1 MLSNLIGHSVDDD
14 MKTNTLIQN
23 KVKNR
28 ISLNVLSSMLVG
40 VFSALFFGSSF
51 ASGAALYTA
60 ANPVSSITP
69 NMQDEGGASSKPGIS
84 IVPNAAILLYHHV
97 SSSTP
102 ASTSISPEAFK
113 SHMEY
118 LDAHHTVVPLQDV
131 VSAIQHNT
139 TLPEKAVAITFD
151 DGYANILSNAHPILA
166 DLGFPYAIFI
176 NPDEIGVGPKQL
188 TWEQVIA
195 MHNDG
200 VVFANHT
207 LDHLHMLNGEQEMD
221 ERAWLDKVWQNVESA
236 EKKIEDKLDVSLK
249 YLAYPFGEYNTAL
262 ANKLK
267 TEGYI
272 GFGQHSGAVGPT
284 SNMQALPRFPAAGPY
299 ANLTTLKTKLNS
311 LAMPVTH
318 SSHENPRMTTRNL
331 SSPISLTINSD
342 DVRLAQVNCF
352 FGGDTI
358 KTSVKDN
365 VLSFNLSET
374 LPVGR
379 SRVNC
384 TAPSKTQAGRYY
396 WYSTPFFVA
405 DEKGNY
411 PD

>member
-1 MLSNLIGHSVDDD
+1 MLLNLIRHSVDDD
-14 MKTNTLIQN
+14 MKTNNVIQN
-23 KVKNR
+23 RTTSRTRLK
-28 ISLNVLSSMLVG
+28 ILSSMLAGIFNVLL
-40 VFSALFFGSSF
+40 VSPSI
-51 ASGAALYTA
+51 ASGSDAT
-60 ANPVSSITP
+60 PVADATSTTKEQSGSNIDSSVSTT
-69 NMQDEGGASSKPGIS
+69 
-84 IVPNAAILLYHHV
+84 PNAAILLYHHV

-118 LDAHHTVVPLQDV
+118 LDAHHTVVSLQDV

-139 TLPEKAVAITFD
+139 TLPENAVAITFD
-151 DGYANILSNAHPILA
+151 DGYANILDNAHPILA
-166 DLGFPYAIFI
+166 DLGFPYTVFI

-207 LDHLHMLNGEQEMD
+207 LDHLHMLNGEQAMG
-221 ERAWLDKVWQNVESA
+221 ERAWLEKVWQNVESA
-236 EKKIEDKLDVSLK
+236 EKKIEDKLDISLK

-272 GFGQHSGAVGPT
+272 GFGQHSGAVGP
-284 SNMQALPRFPAAGPY
+284 SSDMQALPRFPAAGSY
-299 ANLTTLKTKLNS
+299 ANLATLKTKLNS
-311 LAMPVTH
+311 LAMPVTQ
-318 SSHENPRMTTRNL
+318 SSHKDPRMTARNL
-331 SSPISLTINSD
+331 SSPISLTIDSD
-342 DVRLAQVNCF
+342 DVRLTQVNCF
-352 FGGDTI
+352 FGGDPI
-358 KTSVKDN
+358 ETSLEEN
-365 VLSFNLSET
+365 VLTFTLDET

-384 TAPSKTQAGRYY
+384 TAPSNAQSGRYY

-405 DEKGNY
+405 DENGNY

>member
-1 MLSNLIGHSVDDD
+1 MLLNLIRHSVDDD
-14 MKTNTLIQN
+14 MKTNNVIQN
-23 KVKNR
+23 RTTSRTRFK
-28 ISLNVLSSMLVG
+28 ILSLMLAGIFNVLLV
-40 VFSALFFGSSF
+40 SPSI
-51 ASGAALYTA
+51 ASGSD
-60 ANPVSSITP
+60 ANPVADATSTTKEQSGNNIDSSLSTT
-69 NMQDEGGASSKPGIS
+69 
-84 IVPNAAILLYHHV
+84 PNAAILLYHHV

-118 LDAHHTVVPLQDV
+118 LDAHHTVVSLQDV
-131 VSAIQHNT
+131 VSAIKHNT
-139 TLPEKAVAITFD
+139 TLPENAVAITFD
-151 DGYANILSNAHPILA
+151 DGYANILDNAHPILA
-166 DLGFPYAIFI
+166 DLGFPYTVFI

-207 LDHLHMLNGEQEMD
+207 LDHLHMLNGEHVMG
-221 ERAWLDKVWQNVESA
+221 ERAWLEKVWQNVESA
-236 EKKIEDKLDVSLK
+236 EKKIEDKLDISLK

-267 TEGYI
+267 AEGYI
-272 GFGQHSGAVGPT
+272 GFGQHSGAVGP
-284 SNMQALPRFPAAGPY
+284 SSDMQALPRFPAAGPY
-299 ANLTTLKTKLNS
+299 ANLATLKTKLNS
-311 LAMPVTH
+311 LAMPVTQ
-318 SSHENPRMTTRNL
+318 SSHKDPRMTTRNL
-331 SSPISLTINSD
+331 SSPISLTIDSD
-342 DVRLAQVNCF
+342 DVRLTQVNCF
-352 FGGDTI
+352 FGGDPIETRLEE
-358 KTSVKDN
+358 N
-365 VLSFNLSET
+365 VLTFTLDET

-384 TAPSKTQAGRYY
+384 TAPSNAQSGRYY

-405 DEKGNY
+405 DENGNY

>member
-1 MLSNLIGHSVDDD
+1 MLLNLIRHSVDDD
-14 MKTNTLIQN
+14 MKTNNVIQN
-23 KVKNR
+23 RTTSRTRLK
-28 ISLNVLSSMLVG
+28 ILSSMLAGIFNVLL
-40 VFSALFFGSSF
+40 VSPSI
-51 ASGAALYTA
+51 ASGSD
-60 ANPVSSITP
+60 ANPVADATSTKKEQSGSNIDSSVSTT
-69 NMQDEGGASSKPGIS
+69 
-84 IVPNAAILLYHHV
+84 PNAAILLYHHV

-118 LDAHHTVVPLQDV
+118 LDAHHTVVSLQDV

-139 TLPEKAVAITFD
+139 TLPENAVAITFD
-151 DGYANILSNAHPILA
+151 DGYANILDNAHPILA
-166 DLGFPYAIFI
+166 DLGFPYTVFI

-207 LDHLHMLNGEQEMD
+207 LDHLHMLNGEQAMG
-221 ERAWLDKVWQNVESA
+221 ERAWLEKVWQNVESA
-236 EKKIEDKLDVSLK
+236 EKKIEDKLDISLK

-267 TEGYI
+267 AEGYI
-272 GFGQHSGAVGPT
+272 GFGQHSGAVGP
-284 SNMQALPRFPAAGPY
+284 SSDMQALPRFPAAGPY
-299 ANLTTLKTKLNS
+299 ANLATLKTKLNS
-311 LAMPVTH
+311 LAMPVTQ
-318 SSHENPRMTTRNL
+318 SSHKDPRMTTRNL
-331 SSPISLTINSD
+331 SSPISLTIDSD
-342 DVRLAQVNCF
+342 DVRLTQVNCF
-352 FGGDTI
+352 FGGDPI
-358 KTSVKDN
+358 ETSLEEN
-365 VLSFNLSET
+365 VLTFTLDET

-384 TAPSKTQAGRYY
+384 TAPSNAQSGRYY

-405 DEKGNY
+405 DENGNY

>member
-1 MLSNLIGHSVDDD
+1 MLLNLIRHSVDDD
-14 MKTNTLIQN
+14 MKTNNVIQN
-23 KVKNR
+23 RTTSRTRLK
-28 ISLNVLSSMLVG
+28 ILSSMLAGIFNVLL
-40 VFSALFFGSSF
+40 VSPSI
-51 ASGAALYTA
+51 ASGSD
-60 ANPVSSITP
+60 ANPVDDATSTTKEQSGSNIDSSLSTT
-69 NMQDEGGASSKPGIS
+69 
-84 IVPNAAILLYHHV
+84 PNAAILLYHHV

-118 LDAHHTVVPLQDV
+118 LDAHHTVVSLQDV
-131 VSAIQHNT
+131 VSAIQHNS
-139 TLPEKAVAITFD
+139 TLPENAVAITFD
-151 DGYANILSNAHPILA
+151 DGYANILDNAHPILA
-166 DLGFPYAIFI
+166 DLGFPYTVFI

-207 LDHLHMLNGEQEMD
+207 LDHLHMLNGEQAMG
-221 ERAWLDKVWQNVESA
+221 ERAWLEKVWQNVESA
-236 EKKIEDKLDVSLK
+236 EKKIEDKLDISLK

-267 TEGYI
+267 AEGYI
-272 GFGQHSGAVGPT
+272 GFGQHSGAVGP
-284 SNMQALPRFPAAGPY
+284 SSDMQALPRFPAAGPY
-299 ANLTTLKTKLNS
+299 ANLATLKTKLNS
-311 LAMPVTH
+311 LAMPVTQ
-318 SSHENPRMTTRNL
+318 SSHKDPRMTTRNL
-331 SSPISLTINSD
+331 SSPISLTIDSD
-342 DVRLAQVNCF
+342 DVRLTQVNCF
-352 FGGDTI
+352 FGGDPI
-358 KTSVKDN
+358 ETSLEEN
-365 VLSFNLSET
+365 VLTFTLDET

-384 TAPSKTQAGRYY
+384 TAPSNAQSGRYY

-405 DEKGNY
+405 DEDGNY

>member
-1 MLSNLIGHSVDDD
+1 MLLNLIRHSVDDD
-14 MKTNTLIQN
+14 MKTNNVIQN
-23 KVKNR
+23 RTTSRTRLK
-28 ISLNVLSSMLVG
+28 ILSLMLAGVFNVLLV
-40 VFSALFFGSSF
+40 SPSI
-51 ASGAALYTA
+51 ASGSD
-60 ANPVSSITP
+60 ANPVDDATSTTKEQSGSNIDSSVSTT
-69 NMQDEGGASSKPGIS
+69 
-84 IVPNAAILLYHHV
+84 PNAAILLYHHV

-118 LDAHHTVVPLQDV
+118 LDAHHTVVSLQDV

-139 TLPEKAVAITFD
+139 TLPENAVAITFD
-151 DGYANILSNAHPILA
+151 DGYANILDNAHPILA
-166 DLGFPYAIFI
+166 DLGFPYTVFI

-207 LDHLHMLNGEQEMD
+207 LDHLHMLNGEQAMG
-221 ERAWLDKVWQNVESA
+221 ERAWLEKVWQNVESA
-236 EKKIEDKLDVSLK
+236 EKKIEDKLDISLK

-267 TEGYI
+267 AEGYI
-272 GFGQHSGAVGPT
+272 GFGQHSGAVGP
-284 SNMQALPRFPAAGPY
+284 SSDMQALPRFPAAGPY
-299 ANLTTLKTKLNS
+299 ANLATLKTKLNS
-311 LAMPVTH
+311 LAMPVTQ
-318 SSHENPRMTTRNL
+318 SSHKDPRMTTRNL
-331 SSPISLTINSD
+331 SSPISLTIDSD
-342 DVRLAQVNCF
+342 DVRLTQVNCF
-352 FGGDTI
+352 FGGDPI
-358 KTSVKDN
+358 ETSLEEN
-365 VLSFNLSET
+365 VLTFTLDET

-384 TAPSKTQAGRYY
+384 TAPSNAQSGRYY

-405 DEKGNY
+405 DEDGNY

>member
-1 MLSNLIGHSVDDD
+1 MLLNLIRHSVDDD
-14 MKTNTLIQN
+14 MKTNNVIQN
-23 KVKNR
+23 RTTSRTRLK
-28 ISLNVLSSMLVG
+28 ILSSMLAGIFNVLL
-40 VFSALFFGSSF
+40 VSPSI
-51 ASGAALYTA
+51 ASGSDAT
-60 ANPVSSITP
+60 PVADATSTTKEQSGSNIDSSVSTT
-69 NMQDEGGASSKPGIS
+69 
-84 IVPNAAILLYHHV
+84 PNAAILLYHHV

-118 LDAHHTVVPLQDV
+118 LDAHHTVVSLQDV

-139 TLPEKAVAITFD
+139 TLPENAVAITFD
-151 DGYANILSNAHPILA
+151 DGYANILDNAHPILA
-166 DLGFPYAIFI
+166 DLGFPYTVFI

-200 VVFANHT
+200 VAFANHT
-207 LDHLHMLNGEQEMD
+207 LDHLHMLNGEQAMG
-221 ERAWLDKVWQNVESA
+221 ERAWLEKVWQNVESA
-236 EKKIEDKLDVSLK
+236 EKKIEDKLDISLK

-267 TEGYI
+267 AEGYI
-272 GFGQHSGAVGPT
+272 GFGQHSGAVGP
-284 SNMQALPRFPAAGPY
+284 SSDMQALPRFPAAGPY
-299 ANLTTLKTKLNS
+299 ANLATLKTKLNS
-311 LAMPVTH
+311 LAMPVTQ
-318 SSHENPRMTTRNL
+318 SSHKDPRMTARNL
-331 SSPISLTINSD
+331 SSPISLTIDSD
-342 DVRLAQVNCF
+342 DVRLTQVNCF
-352 FGGDTI
+352 FGGDPI
-358 KTSVKDN
+358 ETSLEEN
-365 VLSFNLSET
+365 VLTFTLDET

-384 TAPSKTQAGRYY
+384 TAPSNAQSGRYY

-405 DEKGNY
+405 DENGNY

>member
-1 MLSNLIGHSVDDD
+1 MLLNLIRHSVDDD
-14 MKTNTLIQN
+14 MKINNVIQN
-23 KVKNR
+23 RTTSRTRLK
-28 ISLNVLSSMLVG
+28 ILSPMLAGIFNVLLV
-40 VFSALFFGSSF
+40 SPSI
-51 ASGAALYTA
+51 ASGSDAT
-60 ANPVSSITP
+60 PVADATSTTKEQSGSNIDSSVSTT
-69 NMQDEGGASSKPGIS
+69 
-84 IVPNAAILLYHHV
+84 PNAAILLYHHV

-118 LDAHHTVVPLQDV
+118 LDAHHTVVSLQDV

-139 TLPEKAVAITFD
+139 TLPENAVAITFD
-151 DGYANILSNAHPILA
+151 DGYANILDNAHPILA
-166 DLGFPYAIFI
+166 DLGFPYTVFI

-207 LDHLHMLNGEQEMD
+207 LDHLHMLNGEQAMG
-221 ERAWLDKVWQNVESA
+221 ERAWLEKVWQNVESA
-236 EKKIEDKLDVSLK
+236 EKKIEDKLDISLK

-267 TEGYI
+267 AEGYI
-272 GFGQHSGAVGPT
+272 GFGQHSGAVGP
-284 SNMQALPRFPAAGPY
+284 SSDMQALPRFPAAGPY
-299 ANLTTLKTKLNS
+299 ANLATLKTKLNS
-311 LAMPVTH
+311 LAMPVTQ
-318 SSHENPRMTTRNL
+318 SSHKDPRMTTRNL
-331 SSPISLTINSD
+331 SSPISLTIDSD
-342 DVRLAQVNCF
+342 DVRLTQVNCF
-352 FGGDTI
+352 FGGDPI
-358 KTSVKDN
+358 ETSLEEN
-365 VLSFNLSET
+365 VLTFTLDET
-374 LPVGR
+374 LPIGR

-384 TAPSKTQAGRYY
+384 TAPSNAQSGRYY

-405 DEKGNY
+405 DEDGNY

>member
-1 MLSNLIGHSVDDD
+1 MLLNLIRHSVDDD
-14 MKTNTLIQN
+14 MKTNNVIQN
-23 KVKNR
+23 RTTSRTRLK
-28 ISLNVLSSMLVG
+28 ILSSMLAGIFNVLL
-40 VFSALFFGSSF
+40 VSPSI
-51 ASGAALYTA
+51 ASGSDAT
-60 ANPVSSITP
+60 PVADATSTIKEQSGNNIDSSVSTT
-69 NMQDEGGASSKPGIS
+69 
-84 IVPNAAILLYHHV
+84 PNAAILLYHHV

-118 LDAHHTVVPLQDV
+118 LDAHHTVVSLQDV

-139 TLPEKAVAITFD
+139 TLPENAVAITFD
-151 DGYANILSNAHPILA
+151 DGYANILDNAHPILA
-166 DLGFPYAIFI
+166 DLGFPYTVFI

-207 LDHLHMLNGEQEMD
+207 LDHLHMLNGEQAMG
-221 ERAWLDKVWQNVESA
+221 ERAWLEKVWQNVESA
-236 EKKIEDKLDVSLK
+236 EKKIEDKLDISLK

-267 TEGYI
+267 AEGYI
-272 GFGQHSGAVGPT
+272 GFGQHSGAVGP
-284 SNMQALPRFPAAGPY
+284 SSDMQALPRFPAAGPY
-299 ANLTTLKTKLNS
+299 ANLATLKTKLNS
-311 LAMPVTH
+311 LAMPVTQ
-318 SSHENPRMTTRNL
+318 SSHKDPRMTARNL
-331 SSPISLTINSD
+331 SSPISLTIDSD
-342 DVRLAQVNCF
+342 DVRLTQVNCF
-352 FGGDTI
+352 FGGDPI
-358 KTSVKDN
+358 ETSLEEN
-365 VLSFNLSET
+365 VLTFTLDET

-384 TAPSKTQAGRYY
+384 TAPSNAQSGRYY

-405 DEKGNY
+405 DEDGNY

>member
-1 MLSNLIGHSVDDD
+1 MLLNLIRHSVDDD
-14 MKTNTLIQN
+14 MKTNNVIQN
-23 KVKNR
+23 RTTSRTRFK
-28 ISLNVLSSMLVG
+28 ILSLMLAGIFNVLLV
-40 VFSALFFGSSF
+40 SPSI
-51 ASGAALYTA
+51 ASGSD
-60 ANPVSSITP
+60 ANPVADATSTIKEQSGNNIDSSVSTT
-69 NMQDEGGASSKPGIS
+69 
-84 IVPNAAILLYHHV
+84 PNAAILLYHHV

-118 LDAHHTVVPLQDV
+118 LDAHHTVVSLQDV

-139 TLPEKAVAITFD
+139 TLPENAVAITFD
-151 DGYANILSNAHPILA
+151 DGYANILDNAHPILA
-166 DLGFPYAIFI
+166 DLGFPYTVFI

-207 LDHLHMLNGEQEMD
+207 LDHLHMLNGEQAMG
-221 ERAWLDKVWQNVESA
+221 ERAWLEKVWQNVESA
-236 EKKIEDKLDVSLK
+236 EKKIEDKLDISLK

-267 TEGYI
+267 AEGYI
-272 GFGQHSGAVGPT
+272 GFGQHSGAVGP
-284 SNMQALPRFPAAGPY
+284 SSDMQALPRFPAAGPY
-299 ANLTTLKTKLNS
+299 ANLATLKTKLNS
-311 LAMPVTH
+311 LAMPVTQ
-318 SSHENPRMTTRNL
+318 SSHKDPRMTARNL
-331 SSPISLTINSD
+331 SSPISLTIDSD
-342 DVRLAQVNCF
+342 DVRLTQVNCF
-352 FGGDTI
+352 FGGDPI
-358 KTSVKDN
+358 ETSLEEN
-365 VLSFNLSET
+365 VLTFTLDET

-384 TAPSKTQAGRYY
+384 TAPSNAQSGRYY

-405 DEKGNY
+405 DENGNY

>member
-1 MLSNLIGHSVDDD
+1 MLLNLIRHSVDDD
-14 MKTNTLIQN
+14 MKTNNVIQN
-23 KVKNR
+23 RTTSRTRLK
-28 ISLNVLSSMLVG
+28 ILSSMLAGIFNVLL
-40 VFSALFFGSSF
+40 VSPSI
-51 ASGAALYTA
+51 ASGSD
-60 ANPVSSITP
+60 ANPVADATSTTKEQSGSNIDSSLSTT
-69 NMQDEGGASSKPGIS
+69 
-84 IVPNAAILLYHHV
+84 PNAAILLYHHV

-118 LDAHHTVVPLQDV
+118 LDAHHTVVSLQDV

-139 TLPEKAVAITFD
+139 TLPENAVAITFD
-151 DGYANILSNAHPILA
+151 DGYANILDNAHPILA
-166 DLGFPYAIFI
+166 DLGFPYTVFI

-207 LDHLHMLNGEQEMD
+207 LDHLHMLNGEQAMG
-221 ERAWLDKVWQNVESA
+221 ERAWLEKVWQNVESA
-236 EKKIEDKLDVSLK
+236 EKKIEDKLDISLK

-267 TEGYI
+267 AEGYI
-272 GFGQHSGAVGPT
+272 GFGQHSGAVGP
-284 SNMQALPRFPAAGPY
+284 SSDMQALPRFPAAGPY
-299 ANLTTLKTKLNS
+299 ANLATLKTKLNS
-311 LAMPVTH
+311 LAMPVTQ
-318 SSHENPRMTTRNL
+318 SSHKDPRMTARNL
-331 SSPISLTINSD
+331 TSPISLTIDSD
-342 DVRLAQVNCF
+342 DVRLTQVNCF
-352 FGGDTI
+352 FGGDPI
-358 KTSVKDN
+358 ETSLEEN
-365 VLSFNLSET
+365 VLTFTLDET

-384 TAPSKTQAGRYY
+384 TAPSHAQSGRYY

-405 DEKGNY
+405 DENGNY

>member
-1 MLSNLIGHSVDDD
+1 MLLNLIRHSVDDD
-14 MKTNTLIQN
+14 MKTNNVIQN
-23 KVKNR
+23 RTTSRTRLK
-28 ISLNVLSSMLVG
+28 ILSSMLAGIFNVLL
-40 VFSALFFGSSF
+40 VSPSI
-51 ASGAALYTA
+51 ASGSD
-60 ANPVSSITP
+60 ANPVADATSTTKEQSGSNIDSSVSTT
-69 NMQDEGGASSKPGIS
+69 
-84 IVPNAAILLYHHV
+84 PNAAILLYHHV

-118 LDAHHTVVPLQDV
+118 LDAHHTVVSLQDV

-139 TLPEKAVAITFD
+139 TLPENAVAITFD
-151 DGYANILSNAHPILA
+151 DGYANILDNAHPILA
-166 DLGFPYAIFI
+166 DLGFPYTVFI

-207 LDHLHMLNGEQEMD
+207 LDHLHMLNGEQAMG
-221 ERAWLDKVWQNVESA
+221 ERAWLEKVWQNVESA
-236 EKKIEDKLDVSLK
+236 EKKIEDKLDISLK

-267 TEGYI
+267 AEGYI
-272 GFGQHSGAVGPT
+272 GFGQHSGAVGP
-284 SNMQALPRFPAAGPY
+284 SSDMQALPRFPAAGPY
-299 ANLTTLKTKLNS
+299 ANLATLKTKLNS
-311 LAMPVTH
+311 LAMPVTQ
-318 SSHENPRMTTRNL
+318 SSHKDPRMTARNL
-331 SSPISLTINSD
+331 TSPISLTIDSD
-342 DVRLAQVNCF
+342 DVRLTQVNCF
-352 FGGDTI
+352 FGGDPI
-358 KTSVKDN
+358 ETSLEEN
-365 VLSFNLSET
+365 VLTFTLDET

-384 TAPSKTQAGRYY
+384 TAPSNAQSGRYY

-405 DEKGNY
+405 DENGNY

>member
-1 MLSNLIGHSVDDD
+1 MLLNLIRHSVDDD
-14 MKTNTLIQN
+14 MKTNNVIQN
-23 KVKNR
+23 RTTSRTRLK
-28 ISLNVLSSMLVG
+28 ILSSMLAGIFNVLL
-40 VFSALFFGSSF
+40 VSPSIASS
-51 ASGAALYTA
+51 SD
-60 ANPVSSITP
+60 ANPVADATSTTKEQSGSNIDSSVSTT
-69 NMQDEGGASSKPGIS
+69 
-84 IVPNAAILLYHHV
+84 PNAAILLYHHV

-118 LDAHHTVVPLQDV
+118 LDAHHTVVSLQDV

-139 TLPEKAVAITFD
+139 TLPENAVAITFD
-151 DGYANILSNAHPILA
+151 DGYANILDNAHPILA
-166 DLGFPYAIFI
+166 DLGFPYTVFI

-207 LDHLHMLNGEQEMD
+207 LDHLHMLNGEQAMG
-221 ERAWLDKVWQNVESA
+221 ERAWLEKVWQNVESA
-236 EKKIEDKLDVSLK
+236 EKKIEDKLDISLK

-272 GFGQHSGAVGPT
+272 GFGQHSGAVGP
-284 SNMQALPRFPAAGPY
+284 SSDMQALPRFPAAGPY
-299 ANLTTLKTKLNS
+299 ANLATLKTKLNS
-311 LAMPVTH
+311 LAMPVTQ
-318 SSHENPRMTTRNL
+318 SSHKDPRMTARNL
-331 SSPISLTINSD
+331 SSPISLTIDSD
-342 DVRLAQVNCF
+342 DVRLTQVNCF
-352 FGGDTI
+352 FGGDPI
-358 KTSVKDN
+358 ETSLEEN
-365 VLSFNLSET
+365 VLTFTLDET

-384 TAPSKTQAGRYY
+384 TAPSNAQSGRYY

-405 DEKGNY
+405 DENGNY

>member
-1 MLSNLIGHSVDDD
+1 MLLNLIRHSVDDD
-14 MKTNTLIQN
+14 MKTNNVIQN
-23 KVKNR
+23 RTTSRTRLK
-28 ISLNVLSSMLVG
+28 ILSSMLAGIFNVLL
-40 VFSALFFGSSF
+40 VSPSI
-51 ASGAALYTA
+51 ASGSD
-60 ANPVSSITP
+60 ANPVADATSTTKEQSGNNIDSSVRTT
-69 NMQDEGGASSKPGIS
+69 
-84 IVPNAAILLYHHV
+84 PNAAILLYHHV

-118 LDAHHTVVPLQDV
+118 LDAHHTVVSLQDV

-139 TLPEKAVAITFD
+139 TLPENAVAITFD
-151 DGYANILSNAHPILA
+151 DGYANILDNAHPILA
-166 DLGFPYAIFI
+166 DLGFPYTVFI

-207 LDHLHMLNGEQEMD
+207 LDHLHMLNGEQAMG
-221 ERAWLDKVWQNVESA
+221 ERAWLEKVWQNVESA
-236 EKKIEDKLDVSLK
+236 EKKIEDKLDISLK

-267 TEGYI
+267 AEGYI
-272 GFGQHSGAVGPT
+272 GFGQHSGAVGP
-284 SNMQALPRFPAAGPY
+284 SSDMQALPRFPAAGPY
-299 ANLTTLKTKLNS
+299 ANLATLKTKLNS
-311 LAMPVTH
+311 LAMPVTQ
-318 SSHENPRMTTRNL
+318 SSHKDPRMTTRNL
-331 SSPISLTINSD
+331 SSPISLTIDSD
-342 DVRLAQVNCF
+342 DVRLTQVNCF
-352 FGGDTI
+352 FGGDPI
-358 KTSVKDN
+358 ETSLEEN
-365 VLSFNLSET
+365 VLTFTLDET
-374 LPVGR
+374 LPIGR

-384 TAPSKTQAGRYY
+384 TAPSNAQSGRYY

-405 DEKGNY
+405 DEDGNY

>member
-1 MLSNLIGHSVDDD
+1 MLLNLIRHSVDDD
-14 MKTNTLIQN
+14 MKTNNVIQN
-23 KVKNR
+23 RTTSRTRLK
-28 ISLNVLSSMLVG
+28 ILSSMLAGIFNVLL
-40 VFSALFFGSSF
+40 VSPSI
-51 ASGAALYTA
+51 ASGSDAT
-60 ANPVSSITP
+60 PVADATSTTKEQSGSNIDSSVSTT
-69 NMQDEGGASSKPGIS
+69 
-84 IVPNAAILLYHHV
+84 PNAAILLYHHV

-118 LDAHHTVVPLQDV
+118 LDAHHTVVSLQDV

-139 TLPEKAVAITFD
+139 TLPENAVAITFD
-151 DGYANILSNAHPILA
+151 DGYANILDNAHPILA
-166 DLGFPYAIFI
+166 DLGFPYTVFI

-207 LDHLHMLNGEQEMD
+207 LDHLHMLNGEQVMG
-221 ERAWLDKVWQNVESA
+221 ERAWLEKVWQNVESA
-236 EKKIEDKLDVSLK
+236 EKKIEDKLDISLK

-267 TEGYI
+267 AEGYI
-272 GFGQHSGAVGPT
+272 GFGQHSGAVGP
-284 SNMQALPRFPAAGPY
+284 SSDMQALPRFPAAGPY
-299 ANLTTLKTKLNS
+299 ANLATLKTKLNS
-311 LAMPVTH
+311 LAMPVTQ
-318 SSHENPRMTTRNL
+318 SSHKDPRMTTRNL
-331 SSPISLTINSD
+331 SSPISLTIDSD
-342 DVRLAQVNCF
+342 DVRLTQVNCF
-352 FGGDTI
+352 FGGDPI
-358 KTSVKDN
+358 ETSLEEN
-365 VLSFNLSET
+365 VLTFTLDET

-384 TAPSKTQAGRYY
+384 TAPSNAQSGRYY

-405 DEKGNY
+405 DEDGNY

>member
-1 MLSNLIGHSVDDD
+1 MLLNLIRHSVDDD
-14 MKTNTLIQN
+14 MKINNVIQN
-23 KVKNR
+23 RTTSRTRLK
-28 ISLNVLSSMLVG
+28 ILSSMLAGIFNVLL
-40 VFSALFFGSSF
+40 VSPSIASS
-51 ASGAALYTA
+51 SD
-60 ANPVSSITP
+60 ANPVADATSTTKEQSGSNIDSSVSTT
-69 NMQDEGGASSKPGIS
+69 
-84 IVPNAAILLYHHV
+84 PNAAILLYHHV

-118 LDAHHTVVPLQDV
+118 LDAHHTVVSLQDV

-139 TLPEKAVAITFD
+139 TLPENAVAITFD
-151 DGYANILSNAHPILA
+151 DGYANILDNAHPILA
-166 DLGFPYAIFI
+166 DLGFPYTVFI

-207 LDHLHMLNGEQEMD
+207 LDHLHMLNGEQAMG
-221 ERAWLDKVWQNVESA
+221 ERAWLEKVWQNVESA
-236 EKKIEDKLDVSLK
+236 EKKIEDKLDISLK

-267 TEGYI
+267 AEGYI
-272 GFGQHSGAVGPT
+272 GFGQHSGAVGP
-284 SNMQALPRFPAAGPY
+284 SSDMQALPRFPAAGPY
-299 ANLTTLKTKLNS
+299 ANLATLKTKLNS
-311 LAMPVTH
+311 LAMPVTQ
-318 SSHENPRMTTRNL
+318 SSHKDPRMTTRNL
-331 SSPISLTINSD
+331 SSPISLTIDSD
-342 DVRLAQVNCF
+342 DVRLTQVNCF
-352 FGGDTI
+352 FGGDPI
-358 KTSVKDN
+358 ETSLEEN
-365 VLSFNLSET
+365 VLTFTLDET
-374 LPVGR
+374 LPIGR

-384 TAPSKTQAGRYY
+384 TAPSNAQSGRYY

-405 DEKGNY
+405 DEDGNY

>member
-1 MLSNLIGHSVDDD
+1 MLLNLIRHSLDDD
-14 MKTNTLIQN
+14 MKTNNVIQN
-23 KVKNR
+23 RPTSRTRLK
-28 ISLNVLSSMLVG
+28 ILSSMLAGIFNVLL
-40 VFSALFFGSSF
+40 VSPSI
-51 ASGAALYTA
+51 ASDSD
-60 ANPVSSITP
+60 ANPVADATSTTKEQSGSDIDSSVSTT
-69 NMQDEGGASSKPGIS
+69 
-84 IVPNAAILLYHHV
+84 PNAAILLYHHV

-118 LDAHHTVVPLQDV
+118 LDAHHTVVSLQDV

-139 TLPEKAVAITFD
+139 TLPENAVAITFD
-151 DGYANILSNAHPILA
+151 DGYANILDNAHPILA
-166 DLGFPYAIFI
+166 DLGFPYTVFI

-207 LDHLHMLNGEQEMD
+207 LDHLHMLNGEQAMG
-221 ERAWLDKVWQNVESA
+221 ERAWLEKVWQNVESA
-236 EKKIEDKLDVSLK
+236 EKKIEDKLDISLK

-267 TEGYI
+267 AEGYI
-272 GFGQHSGAVGPT
+272 GFGQHSGAVGP
-284 SNMQALPRFPAAGPY
+284 SSDMQALPRFPAAGPY
-299 ANLTTLKTKLNS
+299 ANLATLKTKLNS
-311 LAMPVTH
+311 LAMPVTQ
-318 SSHENPRMTTRNL
+318 SSHKDPRMTARNL
-331 SSPISLTINSD
+331 SSPISLTIDSD
-342 DVRLAQVNCF
+342 DVRLTQVNCF
-352 FGGDTI
+352 FGGDPI
-358 KTSVKDN
+358 ETSLEEN
-365 VLSFNLSET
+365 VLTFTLEET

-384 TAPSKTQAGRYY
+384 TAPSNAQSGRYY

-405 DEKGNY
+405 DENGNY

>member
-1 MLSNLIGHSVDDD
+1 MLLNLIRHSVDDD
-14 MKTNTLIQN
+14 MKTNNVIQN
-23 KVKNR
+23 RTTSRTRLK
-28 ISLNVLSSMLVG
+28 ILSSMLAGIFNVLL
-40 VFSALFFGSSF
+40 VSPSI
-51 ASGAALYTA
+51 ASGSDAT
-60 ANPVSSITP
+60 PVADATSTTKEQSGSNIDSSVSTT
-69 NMQDEGGASSKPGIS
+69 
-84 IVPNAAILLYHHV
+84 PNAAILLYHHV

-118 LDAHHTVVPLQDV
+118 LDAHHTVVSLQDV

-139 TLPEKAVAITFD
+139 TLPENAVAITFD
-151 DGYANILSNAHPILA
+151 DGYANILDNAHPILA
-166 DLGFPYAIFI
+166 DLGFPYIVFI

-207 LDHLHMLNGEQEMD
+207 LDHLHMLNGEQAMG
-221 ERAWLDKVWQNVESA
+221 ERAWLEKVWQNVESA
-236 EKKIEDKLDVSLK
+236 EKKIEDKLDISLK

-267 TEGYI
+267 AEGYI
-272 GFGQHSGAVGPT
+272 GFGQHSGAVGP
-284 SNMQALPRFPAAGPY
+284 SSDMQALPRFPAAGPY
-299 ANLTTLKTKLNS
+299 ANLATLKTKLNS
-311 LAMPVTH
+311 LAMPVTQ
-318 SSHENPRMTTRNL
+318 SSHKDPRMTTRNL
-331 SSPISLTINSD
+331 SSPISLTIDSD
-342 DVRLAQVNCF
+342 DVRLTQVNCF
-352 FGGDTI
+352 FGGDPI
-358 KTSVKDN
+358 ETSLEEN
-365 VLSFNLSET
+365 VLTFTLDET

-384 TAPSKTQAGRYY
+384 TAPSNAQSGRYY

-405 DEKGNY
+405 DENGNY

>member
-1 MLSNLIGHSVDDD
+1 MLLNLIRHSVDDD
-14 MKTNTLIQN
+14 MKTNNVIQN
-23 KVKNR
+23 RTTSRTRLK
-28 ISLNVLSSMLVG
+28 ILSSMLAGIFNVLL
-40 VFSALFFGSSF
+40 VSPSI
-51 ASGAALYTA
+51 ASGSD
-60 ANPVSSITP
+60 ANPVADATSTTKEQSGSNIDSSVSTT
-69 NMQDEGGASSKPGIS
+69 
-84 IVPNAAILLYHHV
+84 PNAAILLYHHV

-118 LDAHHTVVPLQDV
+118 LDAHHTVVSLQDV

-139 TLPEKAVAITFD
+139 TLPENAVAITFD
-151 DGYANILSNAHPILA
+151 DGYANILDNAHPILA
-166 DLGFPYAIFI
+166 DLGFPYTVFI

-207 LDHLHMLNGEQEMD
+207 LDHLHMLNGEQVMG
-221 ERAWLDKVWQNVESA
+221 ERAWLEKVWQNVESA
-236 EKKIEDKLDVSLK
+236 EKKIEDKLDISLK

-267 TEGYI
+267 AEGYI
-272 GFGQHSGAVGPT
+272 GFGQHSGAVGP
-284 SNMQALPRFPAAGPY
+284 SSDMQALPRFPAAGPY
-299 ANLTTLKTKLNS
+299 ANLATLKTKLNS
-311 LAMPVTH
+311 LAMPVTQ
-318 SSHENPRMTTRNL
+318 SSHKDPRMTTRNL
-331 SSPISLTINSD
+331 SSPISLTIDSD
-342 DVRLAQVNCF
+342 DVRLTQVNCF
-352 FGGDTI
+352 FGGDPI
-358 KTSVKDN
+358 ETSLEEN
-365 VLSFNLSET
+365 VLTFTLDET

-384 TAPSKTQAGRYY
+384 TAPSNAQSGRYY

-405 DEKGNY
+405 DEGGNY

>member
-1 MLSNLIGHSVDDD
+1 VDDD
-14 MKTNTLIQN
+14 MKTNNVIQN
-23 KVKNR
+23 RTTSRTRLK
-28 ISLNVLSSMLVG
+28 ILSSMLAGIFNVLL
-40 VFSALFFGSSF
+40 VSPSI
-51 ASGAALYTA
+51 ASGSDT
-60 ANPVSSITP
+60 NPVADATSTTKEQSGSNIDSSVSTT
-69 NMQDEGGASSKPGIS
+69 
-84 IVPNAAILLYHHV
+84 PNAAILLYHHV

-118 LDAHHTVVPLQDV
+118 LDAHHTVVSLQDV

-139 TLPEKAVAITFD
+139 TLPENAVAITFD
-151 DGYANILSNAHPILA
+151 DGYANILDNAHPILA
-166 DLGFPYAIFI
+166 DLGFPYTVFI

-207 LDHLHMLNGEQEMD
+207 LDHLHMLNGEQAMG
-221 ERAWLDKVWQNVESA
+221 ERAWLEKVWQNVESA
-236 EKKIEDKLDVSLK
+236 EKKIEDKLDISLK

-267 TEGYI
+267 AEGYI
-272 GFGQHSGAVGPT
+272 GFGQHSGAVGP
-284 SNMQALPRFPAAGPY
+284 SSDMQALPRFPAAGPY
-299 ANLTTLKTKLNS
+299 ANLATLKTKLNS
-311 LAMPVTH
+311 LAMPVTQ
-318 SSHENPRMTTRNL
+318 SSHKDPRMTTRNL
-331 SSPISLTINSD
+331 SSPISLTIDSD
-342 DVRLAQVNCF
+342 DVRLTQVNCF
-352 FGGDTI
+352 FGGDPI
-358 KTSVKDN
+358 ETSLEEN
-365 VLSFNLSET
+365 VLTFTLDET

-384 TAPSKTQAGRYY
+384 TAPSNAQSGRYY

-405 DEKGNY
+405 DENGNY

>member
-1 MLSNLIGHSVDDD
+1 MLLNLIRHSVDDD
-14 MKTNTLIQN
+14 MKTNNVIQN
-23 KVKNR
+23 RTTSRTRLK
-28 ISLNVLSSMLVG
+28 ILSSMLAGIFNVLL
-40 VFSALFFGSSF
+40 VSPSI
-51 ASGAALYTA
+51 ASGSD
-60 ANPVSSITP
+60 ANPVADATSTTKEQSGSNIDSSLSTT
-69 NMQDEGGASSKPGIS
+69 
-84 IVPNAAILLYHHV
+84 PNAAILLYHHV

-118 LDAHHTVVPLQDV
+118 LDAHHTVVSLQDV

-139 TLPEKAVAITFD
+139 TLPENAVAITFD
-151 DGYANILSNAHPILA
+151 DGYANILDNAHPILA
-166 DLGFPYAIFI
+166 DLGFPYTVFI

-207 LDHLHMLNGEQEMD
+207 LDHLHMLNGEQAMG
-221 ERAWLDKVWQNVESA
+221 ERAWLEKVWQNVESA
-236 EKKIEDKLDVSLK
+236 EKKIEDKLDISLK

-267 TEGYI
+267 AEGYI
-272 GFGQHSGAVGPT
+272 GFGQHSGAVGP
-284 SNMQALPRFPAAGPY
+284 SSDMQALPRFPAAGPY
-299 ANLTTLKTKLNS
+299 ANLATLKTKLNS
-311 LAMPVTH
+311 LAMPVTQ
-318 SSHENPRMTTRNL
+318 SSHKDPRMTARNL
-331 SSPISLTINSD
+331 SSPISLTIDSD
-342 DVRLAQVNCF
+342 DVRLTQVNCF
-352 FGGDTI
+352 FGGDPI
-358 KTSVKDN
+358 ETSLEEN
-365 VLSFNLSET
+365 VLTFTLDET

-384 TAPSKTQAGRYY
+384 TAPSNAQSGRYY

-405 DEKGNY
+405 DEDGNY

>member
-1 MLSNLIGHSVDDD
+1 MLLNLIRHSVDDD
-14 MKTNTLIQN
+14 MKTNNVIQN
-23 KVKNR
+23 RTTSRTRLK
-28 ISLNVLSSMLVG
+28 ILSSMLAGIFNVLL
-40 VFSALFFGSSF
+40 VSPSI
-51 ASGAALYTA
+51 ASGSD
-60 ANPVSSITP
+60 ANPVADATSTKKEQSGSNIDSSVSTT
-69 NMQDEGGASSKPGIS
+69 
-84 IVPNAAILLYHHV
+84 PNAAILLYHHV

-118 LDAHHTVVPLQDV
+118 LDAHHTVVSLQDV

-139 TLPEKAVAITFD
+139 TLPENAVAITFD
-151 DGYANILSNAHPILA
+151 DGYANILDNAHPILA
-166 DLGFPYAIFI
+166 DLGFPYTVFI

-207 LDHLHMLNGEQEMD
+207 LDHLHMLNGEQAMG
-221 ERAWLDKVWQNVESA
+221 ERAWLEKVWQNVESA
-236 EKKIEDKLDVSLK
+236 EKKIEDKLDISLK

-267 TEGYI
+267 AEGYI
-272 GFGQHSGAVGPT
+272 GFGQHSGAVGP
-284 SNMQALPRFPAAGPY
+284 SSDMQALPRFPAAGPY
-299 ANLTTLKTKLNS
+299 ANLATLKTKLNS
-311 LAMPVTH
+311 LAMPVTQ
-318 SSHENPRMTTRNL
+318 SSHKDPRMTARNL
-331 SSPISLTINSD
+331 SSPISLTIDSD
-342 DVRLAQVNCF
+342 DVRLTQVNCF
-352 FGGDTI
+352 FGGDPI
-358 KTSVKDN
+358 ETSLEEN
-365 VLSFNLSET
+365 VLTFTLDET

-384 TAPSKTQAGRYY
+384 TAPSNAQSGRYY

-405 DEKGNY
+405 DENGNY

>member
-1 MLSNLIGHSVDDD
+1 MLLNLIRHSVDDD
-14 MKTNTLIQN
+14 MKTNNVIQN
-23 KVKNR
+23 RTTSRTRLK
-28 ISLNVLSSMLVG
+28 ILSLMLAGVFNVLLV
-40 VFSALFFGSSF
+40 SPSI
-51 ASGAALYTA
+51 ASGSD
-60 ANPVSSITP
+60 ANPVDDATSTTKEQSGSNIDSSVSTT
-69 NMQDEGGASSKPGIS
+69 
-84 IVPNAAILLYHHV
+84 PNAAILLYHHV

-118 LDAHHTVVPLQDV
+118 LDAHHTVVSLQDV

-139 TLPEKAVAITFD
+139 TLPENAVAITFD
-151 DGYANILSNAHPILA
+151 DGYANILDNAHPILA
-166 DLGFPYAIFI
+166 DLGFPYTVFI

-207 LDHLHMLNGEQEMD
+207 LDHLHMLNGEQAMG
-221 ERAWLDKVWQNVESA
+221 ERAWLEKVWQNVESA
-236 EKKIEDKLDVSLK
+236 EKKIEDKLDISLK

-267 TEGYI
+267 AEGYI
-272 GFGQHSGAVGPT
+272 GFGQHSGAVGP
-284 SNMQALPRFPAAGPY
+284 SSDMQALPRFPAAGPY
-299 ANLTTLKTKLNS
+299 ANLATLKTKLNS
-311 LAMPVTH
+311 LAMPVTQ
-318 SSHENPRMTTRNL
+318 SSHKDPRITARNL
-331 SSPISLTINSD
+331 SSSISLTIDSD
-342 DVRLAQVNCF
+342 DVRLTQVNCF
-352 FGGDTI
+352 FGGDPI
-358 KTSVKDN
+358 ETSLEEN
-365 VLSFNLSET
+365 VLTFTLDET

-384 TAPSKTQAGRYY
+384 TAPSNAQSGRYY

-405 DEKGNY
+405 DEDGNY

>member
-1 MLSNLIGHSVDDD
+1 MLLNLIRHSVDDD
-14 MKTNTLIQN
+14 MKTNNVIQN
-23 KVKNR
+23 RTTSRTRLK
-28 ISLNVLSSMLVG
+28 ILSSMLAGIFNVLL
-40 VFSALFFGSSF
+40 VSPSIASS
-51 ASGAALYTA
+51 SD
-60 ANPVSSITP
+60 ANPVADATSTTKKQSGSNIDSSVSTT
-69 NMQDEGGASSKPGIS
+69 
-84 IVPNAAILLYHHV
+84 PNAAILLYHHV

-118 LDAHHTVVPLQDV
+118 LDAHHTVVSLQDV

-139 TLPEKAVAITFD
+139 TLPENAVAITFD
-151 DGYANILSNAHPILA
+151 DGYANILDNAHPILA
-166 DLGFPYAIFI
+166 DLGFPYTVFI

-207 LDHLHMLNGEQEMD
+207 LDHLHMLNGEQAMG
-221 ERAWLDKVWQNVESA
+221 ERAWLEKVWQNVESA
-236 EKKIEDKLDVSLK
+236 EKKIEDKLDISLK

-267 TEGYI
+267 AEGYI
-272 GFGQHSGAVGPT
+272 GFGQHSGAVGP
-284 SNMQALPRFPAAGPY
+284 SSDMQALPRFPAAGPY
-299 ANLTTLKTKLNS
+299 ANLATLKTKLNS
-311 LAMPVTH
+311 LAMPVTQ
-318 SSHENPRMTTRNL
+318 SSHKDPRMTARNL
-331 SSPISLTINSD
+331 SSPISLTIDSD
-342 DVRLAQVNCF
+342 DVRLTQVNCF
-352 FGGDTI
+352 FGGDPI
-358 KTSVKDN
+358 ETSLEEN
-365 VLSFNLSET
+365 VLTFTLDET

-384 TAPSKTQAGRYY
+384 TAPSNAQSGRYY

-405 DEKGNY
+405 DENGNY

>member
-1 MLSNLIGHSVDDD
+1 MLLNLIRHSVDDD
-14 MKTNTLIQN
+14 MKTNNVIQN
-23 KVKNR
+23 RTTSRTRLK
-28 ISLNVLSSMLVG
+28 ILSLMLAGIFNVLLVSPSIASS
-40 VFSALFFGSSF
+40 SD
-51 ASGAALYTA
+51 
-60 ANPVSSITP
+60 ANPVADATSTTKEQSGSNIDSSVSTT
-69 NMQDEGGASSKPGIS
+69 
-84 IVPNAAILLYHHV
+84 PNAAILLYHHV

-118 LDAHHTVVPLQDV
+118 LDAHHTVVSLQDV

-139 TLPEKAVAITFD
+139 TLPENAVAITFD
-151 DGYANILSNAHPILA
+151 DGYANILDNAHPILA
-166 DLGFPYAIFI
+166 DLGFPYTVFI

-207 LDHLHMLNGEQEMD
+207 LDHLHMLNGEQAMG
-221 ERAWLDKVWQNVESA
+221 ERAWLEKVWQNVESA
-236 EKKIEDKLDVSLK
+236 EKKIEDKLDISLK

-267 TEGYI
+267 SEGYI
-272 GFGQHSGAVGPT
+272 GFGQHSGAVGL
-284 SNMQALPRFPAAGPY
+284 SSDMQALPRFPAAGPY
-299 ANLTTLKTKLNS
+299 ANLATLKTKLNS
-311 LAMPVTH
+311 LAMPVTQ
-318 SSHENPRMTTRNL
+318 SSHKDPRMTTRNL
-331 SSPISLTINSD
+331 SSPISLTIDSD
-342 DVRLAQVNCF
+342 DVRLTQVNCF
-352 FGGDTI
+352 FGGDPI
-358 KTSVKDN
+358 ETSLEEN
-365 VLSFNLSET
+365 VLTFTLDET

-384 TAPSKTQAGRYY
+384 TAPSNAQSGRYY

-405 DEKGNY
+405 DENGNY

>member
-1 MLSNLIGHSVDDD
+1 MLLNLIRHSVDDD
-14 MKTNTLIQN
+14 MKTNNVIQN
-23 KVKNR
+23 RTTSRTRLK
-28 ISLNVLSSMLVG
+28 ILSSMLAGIFNVLL
-40 VFSALFFGSSF
+40 VSPSI
-51 ASGAALYTA
+51 ASGSD
-60 ANPVSSITP
+60 ANPVADATSTTKEQSGNNIDSSVSTT
-69 NMQDEGGASSKPGIS
+69 
-84 IVPNAAILLYHHV
+84 PNAAILLYHHV

-118 LDAHHTVVPLQDV
+118 LDAHHTVVSLQDV

-139 TLPEKAVAITFD
+139 TLPENAVAITFD
-151 DGYANILSNAHPILA
+151 DGYANILDNAHPILA
-166 DLGFPYAIFI
+166 DLGFPYTVFI

-207 LDHLHMLNGEQEMD
+207 LDHLHMLNGEQAMG
-221 ERAWLDKVWQNVESA
+221 ERAWLEKVWQNVESA
-236 EKKIEDKLDVSLK
+236 EKKIEDKLDISLK

-267 TEGYI
+267 AEGYI
-272 GFGQHSGAVGPT
+272 GFGQHSGAVGP
-284 SNMQALPRFPAAGPY
+284 SSDMQALPRFPAAGPY
-299 ANLTTLKTKLNS
+299 ANLATLKTKLNS
-311 LAMPVTH
+311 LAMPVTQ
-318 SSHENPRMTTRNL
+318 SSHKDPRMTTRNL
-331 SSPISLTINSD
+331 SSPISLTIDSD
-342 DVRLAQVNCF
+342 DVRLTQVNCF
-352 FGGDTI
+352 FGGDPI
-358 KTSVKDN
+358 ETSLEEN
-365 VLSFNLSET
+365 VLTFTLDET
-374 LPVGR
+374 LPIGR

-384 TAPSKTQAGRYY
+384 TAPSNAQSGRYY

-405 DEKGNY
+405 DEDGNY

>member
-1 MLSNLIGHSVDDD
+1 MLLNLIRHSVDDD
-14 MKTNTLIQN
+14 MKTNNVIQN
-23 KVKNR
+23 RTTSRTRLK
-28 ISLNVLSSMLVG
+28 ILSSMLAGIFNVLL
-40 VFSALFFGSSF
+40 VSPSI
-51 ASGAALYTA
+51 ASGSDAT
-60 ANPVSSITP
+60 PVADATSTTKEQSGSNIDSSLSTT
-69 NMQDEGGASSKPGIS
+69 
-84 IVPNAAILLYHHV
+84 PNAAILLYHHV

-118 LDAHHTVVPLQDV
+118 LDAHHTVVSLQDV

-139 TLPEKAVAITFD
+139 TLPENAVAITFD
-151 DGYANILSNAHPILA
+151 DGYANILDNAHPILA
-166 DLGFPYAIFI
+166 DLGFPYTVFI

-207 LDHLHMLNGEQEMD
+207 LDHLHMLNGEQVMG
-221 ERAWLDKVWQNVESA
+221 ERAWLEKVWQNVESA
-236 EKKIEDKLDVSLK
+236 EKKIEDKLDISLK

-267 TEGYI
+267 AEGYI
-272 GFGQHSGAVGPT
+272 GFGQHSGAVGP
-284 SNMQALPRFPAAGPY
+284 SSDMQALPRFPAAGPY
-299 ANLTTLKTKLNS
+299 ANLATLKTKLNS
-311 LAMPVTH
+311 LAMPVTQ
-318 SSHENPRMTTRNL
+318 SSHKDPRMTTRNL
-331 SSPISLTINSD
+331 SSPISLTIDSD
-342 DVRLAQVNCF
+342 DVRLTQVNCF
-352 FGGDTI
+352 FGGDPI
-358 KTSVKDN
+358 ETSLEEN
-365 VLSFNLSET
+365 VLTFTLDET

-384 TAPSKTQAGRYY
+384 TAPSNAQSGRYY

-405 DEKGNY
+405 DENGNY

>member
-1 MLSNLIGHSVDDD
+1 MLLNLIRHSVDDD
-14 MKTNTLIQN
+14 MKTNNVIQN
-23 KVKNR
+23 RTTSRTRLK
-28 ISLNVLSSMLVG
+28 ILSSMLAGIFNVLL
-40 VFSALFFGSSF
+40 VSPSIASS
-51 ASGAALYTA
+51 SD
-60 ANPVSSITP
+60 ANPVADATSTTKEQSGSNIDSSLSTT
-69 NMQDEGGASSKPGIS
+69 
-84 IVPNAAILLYHHV
+84 PNAAILLYHHV

-118 LDAHHTVVPLQDV
+118 LDAHHTVVSLQDV

-139 TLPEKAVAITFD
+139 TLPENAVAITFD
-151 DGYANILSNAHPILA
+151 DGYANILDNAHPILA
-166 DLGFPYAIFI
+166 DLGFPYTVFI

-207 LDHLHMLNGEQEMD
+207 LDHLHMLNGEQAMG
-221 ERAWLDKVWQNVESA
+221 ERAWLEKVWQNVESA
-236 EKKIEDKLDVSLK
+236 EKKIEDKLDISLK

-267 TEGYI
+267 AEGYI
-272 GFGQHSGAVGPT
+272 GFGQHSGAVGP
-284 SNMQALPRFPAAGPY
+284 SSDMQALPRFPAAGSY
-299 ANLTTLKTKLNS
+299 ANLATLKTKLNS
-311 LAMPVTH
+311 LAMPVTQ
-318 SSHENPRMTTRNL
+318 SSHKDPRMTARNL
-331 SSPISLTINSD
+331 SSPISLTIDSD
-342 DVRLAQVNCF
+342 DVRLTQVNCF
-352 FGGDTI
+352 FGGDPI
-358 KTSVKDN
+358 ETSLEEN
-365 VLSFNLSET
+365 VLTFTLDET

-384 TAPSKTQAGRYY
+384 TAPSNAQSGRYY

-405 DEKGNY
+405 DENGNY

>member
-1 MLSNLIGHSVDDD
+1 MLLNLIRHSVDDD
-14 MKTNTLIQN
+14 MKTNNVIQN
-23 KVKNR
+23 RTTSRTRLK
-28 ISLNVLSSMLVG
+28 ILSSMLAGIFNVLL
-40 VFSALFFGSSF
+40 VSPSI
-51 ASGAALYTA
+51 ASGSD
-60 ANPVSSITP
+60 ANPVADATSTTKEQSGSNIDSSVSTT
-69 NMQDEGGASSKPGIS
+69 
-84 IVPNAAILLYHHV
+84 PNAAILLYHHV

-118 LDAHHTVVPLQDV
+118 LDAHHTVVSLQDV

-139 TLPEKAVAITFD
+139 TLPENAVAITFD
-151 DGYANILSNAHPILA
+151 DGYANILDNAHPILA
-166 DLGFPYAIFI
+166 DLGFPYTVFI

-207 LDHLHMLNGEQEMD
+207 LDHLHMLNGEQAMG
-221 ERAWLDKVWQNVESA
+221 ERAWLEKVWQNVESA
-236 EKKIEDKLDVSLK
+236 EKKIEDKLDISLK

-267 TEGYI
+267 AEGYI
-272 GFGQHSGAVGPT
+272 GFGQHSGAVGP
-284 SNMQALPRFPAAGPY
+284 SSDMQALPRFPAAGPY
-299 ANLTTLKTKLNS
+299 ANLATLKTKLNS
-311 LAMPVTH
+311 LAMPVTQ
-318 SSHENPRMTTRNL
+318 SSHKDPRMTARNL
-331 SSPISLTINSD
+331 TSPISLTIDSD
-342 DVRLAQVNCF
+342 DVRLTQVNCF
-352 FGGDTI
+352 FGGDPI
-358 KTSVKDN
+358 ETSLEEN
-365 VLSFNLSET
+365 VLTFTLDET

-384 TAPSKTQAGRYY
+384 TAPSNAQSGRYY

-405 DEKGNY
+405 DEDGNY

>member
-1 MLSNLIGHSVDDD
+1 MDDD
-14 MKTNTLIQN
+14 MKTNNVIQN
-23 KVKNR
+23 RMMIRSRLKAF
-28 ISLNVLSSMLVG
+28 SLTLLGIFTMLLA
-40 VFSALFFGSSF
+40 SPSF
-51 ASGAALYTA
+51 ASDPS
-60 ANPVSSITP
+60 ANSVANMSSTTKEQSSS
-69 NMQDEGGASSKPGIS
+69 NVESSASAT
-84 IVPNAAILLYHHV
+84 PNAAILLYHHV

-118 LDAHHTVVPLQDV
+118 LDKHHNVVSLQDV
-131 VSAIQHNT
+131 VEAIQHNT
-139 TLPEKAVAITFD
+139 SLPENAVAITFD
-151 DGYANILSNAHPILA
+151 DGYANILDNAHPILA
-166 DLGFPYAIFI
+166 DLGFPYTVFI

-207 LDHLHMLNGEQEMD
+207 LDHLHMLNGEQVMG
-221 ERAWLDKVWQNVESA
+221 ERDWLEKVWQNVESA
-236 EKKIEDKLDVSLK
+236 EKKIEDKLDINLK
-249 YLAYPFGEYNTAL
+249 YLAYPFGEYNTVL

-267 TEGYI
+267 TEGYV
-272 GFGQHSGAVGPT
+272 GFGQHSGAVGPY
-284 SNMQALPRFPAAGPY
+284 SDMQALPRFPAAGPY
-299 ANLTTLKTKLNS
+299 ANLATLKTKLNS

-318 SSHENPRMTTRNL
+318 SSHENPRMTTRKL
-331 SSPISLTINSD
+331 SSPISLTIDSD
-342 DVRLAQVNCF
+342 DVRLTQVNCF
-352 FGGDTI
+352 FAGDPI
-358 KTSVKDN
+358 KTHVEGN
-365 VLSFNLSET
+365 VLRFSLSET

-384 TAPSKTQAGRYY
+384 TAPSNTQTGRYY

-405 DEKGNY
+405 DENGNY

>member
-1 MLSNLIGHSVDDD
+1 MLLNLIRHSVDDD
-14 MKTNTLIQN
+14 MKTNNVIQN
-23 KVKNR
+23 RTTSRTRLK
-28 ISLNVLSSMLVG
+28 ILSSMLAGIFNVLL
-40 VFSALFFGSSF
+40 VSPSI
-51 ASGAALYTA
+51 ASGSD
-60 ANPVSSITP
+60 ANPVADATSTTKEQSGNNI
-69 NMQDEGGASSKPGIS
+69 DS
-84 IVPNAAILLYHHV
+84 IVSTTPNAAILLYHHV

-118 LDAHHTVVPLQDV
+118 LDAHHTVVSLQDV

-139 TLPEKAVAITFD
+139 TLPENAVAITFD
-151 DGYANILSNAHPILA
+151 DGYANILDNAHPILA
-166 DLGFPYAIFI
+166 DLGFPYTVFI

-207 LDHLHMLNGEQEMD
+207 LDHLHMLNGEQAMG
-221 ERAWLDKVWQNVESA
+221 ERAWLEKVWQNVESA
-236 EKKIEDKLDVSLK
+236 EKKIEDKLDISLK

-267 TEGYI
+267 AEGYI
-272 GFGQHSGAVGPT
+272 GFGQHSGAVGP
-284 SNMQALPRFPAAGPY
+284 SSDMQALPRFPAAGPY
-299 ANLTTLKTKLNS
+299 ANLATLKTKLNS
-311 LAMPVTH
+311 LAMPVTQ
-318 SSHENPRMTTRNL
+318 SSHKDPRMTTRNL
-331 SSPISLTINSD
+331 SSPISLTIDSD
-342 DVRLAQVNCF
+342 DVRLTQVNCF
-352 FGGDTI
+352 FGGDPI
-358 KTSVKDN
+358 ETSLEEN
-365 VLSFNLSET
+365 VLTFTLDET
-374 LPVGR
+374 LPIGR

-384 TAPSKTQAGRYY
+384 TAPSNAQSGRYY

-405 DEKGNY
+405 DENGNY

>member
-1 MLSNLIGHSVDDD
+1 VDDD
-14 MKTNTLIQN
+14 MKTNNVIQN
-23 KVKNR
+23 RTTSRTRLK
-28 ISLNVLSSMLVG
+28 ILSSMLAGIFNVLL
-40 VFSALFFGSSF
+40 VSPSI
-51 ASGAALYTA
+51 ASGSD
-60 ANPVSSITP
+60 ANPVADATSSTKEQSGNNI
-69 NMQDEGGASSKPGIS
+69 DS
-84 IVPNAAILLYHHV
+84 IVSTTPNAAILLYHHV

-118 LDAHHTVVPLQDV
+118 LDAHHTVVSLQDV

-139 TLPEKAVAITFD
+139 TLPENAVAITFD
-151 DGYANILSNAHPILA
+151 DGYANILDNAHPILA
-166 DLGFPYAIFI
+166 DLGFPYTVFI

-207 LDHLHMLNGEQEMD
+207 LDHLHMLNGEQAMG
-221 ERAWLDKVWQNVESA
+221 ERAWLEKVWQNVESA
-236 EKKIEDKLDVSLK
+236 EKKIEDKLDISLK

-267 TEGYI
+267 AEGYI
-272 GFGQHSGAVGPT
+272 GFGQHSGAVGP
-284 SNMQALPRFPAAGPY
+284 SSDMQALPRFPAAGPY
-299 ANLTTLKTKLNS
+299 ANLATLKTKLNS
-311 LAMPVTH
+311 LAMPVTQ
-318 SSHENPRMTTRNL
+318 SSHKDPRMTTRNL
-331 SSPISLTINSD
+331 SSPISLTIDSD
-342 DVRLAQVNCF
+342 DVRLTQVNCF
-352 FGGDTI
+352 FGGDPI
-358 KTSVKDN
+358 ETSLEEN
-365 VLSFNLSET
+365 VLTFTLDET

-384 TAPSKTQAGRYY
+384 TAPSNAQSGRYY

-405 DEKGNY
+405 DENGNY

>member
-1 MLSNLIGHSVDDD
+1 MLLNLIRHSVDDD
-14 MKTNTLIQN
+14 MKTNNVIQN
-23 KVKNR
+23 RTTSRTRLK
-28 ISLNVLSSMLVG
+28 ILSSMLAGIFNVLL
-40 VFSALFFGSSF
+40 VSPSI
-51 ASGAALYTA
+51 ASGSDAT
-60 ANPVSSITP
+60 PVADATSTTKEQSGSNIDSSVSTT
-69 NMQDEGGASSKPGIS
+69 
-84 IVPNAAILLYHHV
+84 PNAAILLYHHV

-118 LDAHHTVVPLQDV
+118 LDAHHTVVSLQDV

-139 TLPEKAVAITFD
+139 TLPENAVAITFD
-151 DGYANILSNAHPILA
+151 DGYANILDNAHPILA
-166 DLGFPYAIFI
+166 DLGFPYTVFI

-207 LDHLHMLNGEQEMD
+207 LDHLHMLNGEQAMG
-221 ERAWLDKVWQNVESA
+221 ERAWLEKVWQNVESA
-236 EKKIEDKLDVSLK
+236 EKKIEDKLDISLK

-267 TEGYI
+267 AEGYI
-272 GFGQHSGAVGPT
+272 GFGQHSGAVGL
-284 SNMQALPRFPAAGPY
+284 SSDMQALPRFPAAGPY
-299 ANLTTLKTKLNS
+299 ANLATLKTKLNS
-311 LAMPVTH
+311 LAMPVTQ
-318 SSHENPRMTTRNL
+318 SSHKDPRMTTRNL
-331 SSPISLTINSD
+331 SSPISLTIDSD
-342 DVRLAQVNCF
+342 DVRLTQVNCF
-352 FGGDTI
+352 FGGDPI
-358 KTSVKDN
+358 ETSLEEN
-365 VLSFNLSET
+365 VLTFTLDET

-384 TAPSKTQAGRYY
+384 TAPSNAQSGRYY

-405 DEKGNY
+405 DEDGNY

>member
-1 MLSNLIGHSVDDD
+1 MLLNLIRHSVDDD
-14 MKTNTLIQN
+14 MKTNNVIQN
-23 KVKNR
+23 RTTSRTRLK
-28 ISLNVLSSMLVG
+28 ILSSMLAGIFNVLL
-40 VFSALFFGSSF
+40 VSPSIASS
-51 ASGAALYTA
+51 SD
-60 ANPVSSITP
+60 ANPVADATSTTKKQSGSNIDSSVSTT
-69 NMQDEGGASSKPGIS
+69 
-84 IVPNAAILLYHHV
+84 PNAAILLYHHV

-118 LDAHHTVVPLQDV
+118 LDAHHTVVSLQDV

-139 TLPEKAVAITFD
+139 TLPENAVAITFD
-151 DGYANILSNAHPILA
+151 DGYANILDNAHPILA
-166 DLGFPYAIFI
+166 DLGFPYTVFI

-207 LDHLHMLNGEQEMD
+207 LDHLHMLNGEQAMG
-221 ERAWLDKVWQNVESA
+221 ERAWLEKVWQNVESA
-236 EKKIEDKLDVSLK
+236 EKKIEDKLDISLK

-267 TEGYI
+267 AEGYI
-272 GFGQHSGAVGPT
+272 GFGQHSGAVGP
-284 SNMQALPRFPAAGPY
+284 SSDMQALPRFPAAGPY
-299 ANLTTLKTKLNS
+299 ANLATLKTKLNS
-311 LAMPVTH
+311 LAMPVTQ
-318 SSHENPRMTTRNL
+318 SSHKDPRMTARNL
-331 SSPISLTINSD
+331 SSSISLTIDSD
-342 DVRLAQVNCF
+342 DVRLTQVNCF
-352 FGGDTI
+352 FGGDPI
-358 KTSVKDN
+358 ETSLEEN
-365 VLSFNLSET
+365 VLTFTLDET

-384 TAPSKTQAGRYY
+384 TAPSNAQSGRYY

-405 DEKGNY
+405 DEDGNY

>member
-1 MLSNLIGHSVDDD
+1 MLLNLIRHSVDDD
-14 MKTNTLIQN
+14 MKTNNVIQN
-23 KVKNR
+23 RTTSRTRLK
-28 ISLNVLSSMLVG
+28 ILSSMLAGIFNVLL
-40 VFSALFFGSSF
+40 VSPSI
-51 ASGAALYTA
+51 ASGSD
-60 ANPVSSITP
+60 ANPVADATSTTKEQSGSNIDSSLSTT
-69 NMQDEGGASSKPGIS
+69 
-84 IVPNAAILLYHHV
+84 PNAAILLYHHV

-118 LDAHHTVVPLQDV
+118 LDAHHTVVSLQDV

-139 TLPEKAVAITFD
+139 TLPENAVAITFD
-151 DGYANILSNAHPILA
+151 DGYANILDNAHPRLA
-166 DLGFPYAIFI
+166 DLGFPYTVFI

-207 LDHLHMLNGEQEMD
+207 LDHLHMLNGEQAMG
-221 ERAWLDKVWQNVESA
+221 ERAWLEKVWQNVESA
-236 EKKIEDKLDVSLK
+236 EKKIEDKLDISLK

-267 TEGYI
+267 AEGYI
-272 GFGQHSGAVGPT
+272 GFGQHSGAVGP
-284 SNMQALPRFPAAGPY
+284 SSDMQALPRFPAAGPY
-299 ANLTTLKTKLNS
+299 ANLATLKTKLNS
-311 LAMPVTH
+311 LAMPVTQ
-318 SSHENPRMTTRNL
+318 SSHKDPRMTTRNL
-331 SSPISLTINSD
+331 SSPISLTIDSD
-342 DVRLAQVNCF
+342 DVRLTQVNCF
-352 FGGDTI
+352 FGGDPI
-358 KTSVKDN
+358 ETSLEEN
-365 VLSFNLSET
+365 VLTFTLDET

-384 TAPSKTQAGRYY
+384 TAPSNAQSGRYY

-405 DEKGNY
+405 DENGNY

>member
-1 MLSNLIGHSVDDD
+1 MLFNLIGHSVDEE
-14 MKTNTLIQN
+14 MKNNNLIQKRTKLSTGL
-23 KVKNR
+23 KVLHS
-28 ISLNVLSSMLVG
+28 ILAG
-40 VFSALFFGSSF
+40 VFSVLLS
-51 ASGAALYTA
+51 ASGFATDMG
-60 ANPVSSITP
+60 ANANVNKAPHMKEQGDENGKVSMSTI
-69 NMQDEGGASSKPGIS
+69 
-84 IVPNAAILLYHHV
+84 PNAAILLYHHV

-102 ASTSISPEAFK
+102 ASTSISPETFK

-118 LDAHHTVVPLQDV
+118 LDTHHTVVSLQDV
-131 VSAIQHNT
+131 VSAIQHNK

-151 DGYANILSNAHPILA
+151 DGYANILHNAHPILA
-166 DLGFPYAIFI
+166 DLGFPYTVFI

-207 LDHLHMLNGEQEMD
+207 LDHLHMLNGEQALGEP
-221 ERAWLDKVWQNVESA
+221 AWLEKVWENVESA
-236 EKKIEDKLDVSLK
+236 EKKIEAKLNISLK

-267 TEGYI
+267 AEGYV
-272 GFGQHSGAVGPT
+272 GFGQHSGAVGP
-284 SNMQALPRFPAAGPY
+284 SSDMQALPRFPAAGPY
-299 ANLTTLKTKLNS
+299 ANLATLKTKLNS
-311 LAMPVTH
+311 FAMPVTH
-318 SSHENPRMTTRNL
+318 SSLENPRMTTRSL
-331 SSPISLTINSD
+331 PSPISLTIDSD
-342 DVRLAQVNCF
+342 DVRLTQVNCF
-352 FGGDTI
+352 FGGDPV
-358 KTSVKDN
+358 KTDIEGN
-365 VLSFNLSET
+365 VLTFSLSET

-384 TAPSKTQAGRYY
+384 TAPSNAQSGRYY

-405 DEKGNY
+405 DKNGNY

>member
-1 MLSNLIGHSVDDD
+1 MLLNLIRHSVDDD
-14 MKTNTLIQN
+14 MKTNNVIQN
-23 KVKNR
+23 RTTSRTRLK
-28 ISLNVLSSMLVG
+28 ILSSMLAGIFNVLL
-40 VFSALFFGSSF
+40 VSPSI
-51 ASGAALYTA
+51 ASGSD
-60 ANPVSSITP
+60 ANPVADATSTIKEQSGSNIDSSVSTT
-69 NMQDEGGASSKPGIS
+69 
-84 IVPNAAILLYHHV
+84 PNAAILLYHHV

-118 LDAHHTVVPLQDV
+118 LDAHHTVVSLQDV

-139 TLPEKAVAITFD
+139 TLPENAVAITFD
-151 DGYANILSNAHPILA
+151 DGYANILDNAHPILA
-166 DLGFPYAIFI
+166 DLGFPYTVFI

-207 LDHLHMLNGEQEMD
+207 LDHLHMLNGEQAMG
-221 ERAWLDKVWQNVESA
+221 ERAWLEKVWQNVESA
-236 EKKIEDKLDVSLK
+236 EKKIEDKLDISLK

-267 TEGYI
+267 AEGYI
-272 GFGQHSGAVGPT
+272 GFGQHSGAVGP
-284 SNMQALPRFPAAGPY
+284 SSDMQALPRFPAAGPY
-299 ANLTTLKTKLNS
+299 ANLATLKTKLNS
-311 LAMPVTH
+311 LAMPVTQ
-318 SSHENPRMTTRNL
+318 SSHKDPRMTTRNL
-331 SSPISLTINSD
+331 SSPISLTIDSD
-342 DVRLAQVNCF
+342 DVRLTQVNCF
-352 FGGDTI
+352 FGGDPI
-358 KTSVKDN
+358 ETSLEEN
-365 VLSFNLSET
+365 VLTFTLDET

-384 TAPSKTQAGRYY
+384 TAPSNAQSGRYY

-405 DEKGNY
+405 DEDGNY